1 MLESLRLNLFG
12 SAESAG
18 ASDRSGPGLFS
29 FGHKDE
35 SPADQFASWLPYIS
49 YLDEEQLFVNKDG
62 MGFMLEVMPQSGAD
76 DRMVYVL
83 VSLYSN
89 CPPDTGVQ
97 FHLFA
102 SPHIC
107 PPLRRYAN
115 LRMEDRDQ
123 IQKAQAFGRPAR
135 NDNLYRKLARRRY
148 AHLSHGAHHS
158 LTQGF
163 HYTIRDFRLMVS
175 VSVKADP
182 GNLSDRERIVGLRDG
197 MGTTMGASCATRSST
212 TTRSRTRAPTDFTCG
227 RRAPAM
233 AWMCASSPSSRSLSG
248 SGCGRWGRSSAT

>member
-12 SAESAG
+12 TAESAG

-76 DRMVYVL
+76 DRMVDVL

-107 PPLRRYAN
+107 PPLRKYAN

-163 HYTIRDFRLMVS
+163 HYTIRDFRLMV
-175 VSVKADP
+175 
-182 GNLSDRERIVGLRDG
+182 
-197 MGTTMGASCATRSST
+197 
-212 TTRSRTRAPTDFTCG
+212 
-227 RRAPAM
+227 
-233 AWMCASSPSSRSLSG
+233 
-248 SGCGRWGRSSAT
+248 